1 MELRI
6 EVDASGPVFD
16 GRADAAVLAFEEQ
29 AKDDVAAQAYANVM
43 MFLNAQIRNP
53 TPYYE
58 TQIITQRAGAD
69 RIVHDRGIIYGPW
82 LEGTGSRNRTTRF
95 KGYASFRK
103 AAQQTERE
111 APAILDRTLQPY
123 LGRMQ

>member
-1 MELRI
+1 MFELHI
-6 EVDASGPVFD
+6 DAHGPIFD
-16 GRADAAVLAFEEQ
+16 RMADREIDAFLEQ
-29 AKDDVAAQAYANVM
+29 AKDDVAAQAHANVA

-82 LEGTGSRNRTTRF
+82 LEGVGSRNRTTRF

-103 AAQQTERE
+103 AFQQTERE
-111 APAILDRTLQPY
+111 APALLQRTLQPY
-123 LGRMQ
+123 LERMR